1 MRSPRPSTG
10 DGRSDLA
17 GAGLVVLTS
26 LQFGGVVVLGKIV
39 TDSGLPIPSFLA
51 VRFAAAAA
59 LLAAALALLRL
70 PLRAAR
76 GEAWRLFVLG
86 VAGYA
91 VEASLFFSALR
102 HGTAAAVT
110 LLFFTY
116 PVFVSLIAFLSGK
129 GLPGWMLGGALAS
142 AMAGAAVVVATGH
155 GVQVDGAGV
164 ALALGS
170 SLAFALYLVGA
181 DAVLVE
187 TNSLTGAMWVSGSAA
202 GALAAYALVTGEGRL
217 PHGWHQWG
225 PVLGTAAFTA
235 GAFFCLFAG
244 LRRLGAVRTSVVA
257 ATEPLAASALA
268 VAFLHQKATAG
279 LAVGG
284 GLILGGAVLASVARR
299 QVPAEPPVP

>member
-1 MRSPRPSTG
+1 MGSERVPSRG
-10 DGRSDLA
+10 AVADLA
-17 GAGLVVLTS
+17 GAGLVILTS

-39 TDSGLPIPSFLA
+39 TDSGLPIASFLA

-59 LLAAALALLRL
+59 LLALSLFLVRL

-76 GEAWRLFVLG
+76 GEGWRVAVLG

-91 VEASLFFSALR
+91 VEATLFFSALR

-116 PVFVSLIAFLSGK
+116 PVFVSMIAFLGGR
-129 GLPGWMLGGALAS
+129 GLPGRMLGAALAAALGGAAL
-142 AMAGAAVVVATGH
+142 VVATGH
-155 GVQVDGAGV
+155 GVQIDGVGV
-164 ALALGS
+164 AFALGS
-170 SLAFALYLVGA
+170 SFAFALYLMGA
-181 DAVLVE
+181 DLVLKE
-187 TNSLTGAMWVSGSAA
+187 TNSLAGAMWVSGSAA
-202 GALAAYALVTGEGRL
+202 GGLAIYAVVSGAGKL

-244 LRRLGAVRTSVVA
+244 LRRLGAVRTSIVA

-268 VAFLHQKATAG
+268 AIFLHQRATAG
-279 LAVGG
+279 IAIGG
-284 GLILGGAVLASVARR
+284 MLILVGAVIASVARR
-299 QVPAEPPVP
+299 GHRAEPPVP